1 MVAVVEPVEAYR
13 NAEVGRLR
21 HVLRGMVPKRDR
33 LEHQEE
39 RVEPK
44 RPEEVEEE
52 VEEAV
57 VVVLGLIHHQGCLA
71 HLGGVRSIGPGQEG
85 EEHDLKTKHTR
96 RRLGRKKTED
106 PL

>member
-21 HVLRGMVPKRDR
+21 HVLRGMVPKRNR

-44 RPEEVEEE
+44 RLEGEEEE

-57 VVVLGLIHHQGCLA
+57 VVVLVSIHHQGCLV
-71 HLGGVRSIGPGQEG
+71 HLEDVRSIGPGQEG
-85 EEHDLKTKHTR
+85 EEHDLRTKHIR

-106 PL
+106 PR